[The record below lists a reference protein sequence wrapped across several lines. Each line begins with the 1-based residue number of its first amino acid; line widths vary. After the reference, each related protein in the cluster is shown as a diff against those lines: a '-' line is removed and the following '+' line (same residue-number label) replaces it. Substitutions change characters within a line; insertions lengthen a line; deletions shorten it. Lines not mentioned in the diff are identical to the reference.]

1 MTTYAGLTT
10 EQKSILQNSL
20 NLIRAWAGE
29 QARTNNHGEVIN
41 DDYNAQTLTII
52 TELDAL
58 EVIPNTSGLAGSA
71 SVTKEEM
78 ITLVSHVQNIQ
89 TDMSSHTGGFN
100 TSALRQAWIKAAGA
114 ENLIG

>member
-1 MTTYAGLTT
+1 MTTYANLTN

-29 QARTNNHGEVIN
+29 QARTNNHGEAIN
-41 DDYNAQTLTII
+41 DDYNAQTLTVI

-58 EVIPNTSGLAGSA
+58 EVIPNTSGLAGAVSI
-71 SVTKEEM
+71 TKEEM
-78 ITLVSHVQNIQ
+78 ITLVSHVQNMQ
-89 TDMSSHTGGFN
+89 ADMSTHTGGFN
-100 TSALRQAWIKAAGA
+100 TPALRQVWTKAAGA